1 MSFAP
6 GRHCSPNT
14 TLTSFAS
21 LSWPLL
27 PQDQPSSYKTKVCRS
42 FSRGGRCPYG
52 ARCRFVHGD
61 VVEAQQLAMLRLMDE
76 SPSMKLQLP
85 LEQSQSQPA
94 SPSLRSTCP
103 PCVSSTCPPT
113 PLLGP
118 FAHSSPLPAGPLD
131 LSSHSG
137 AVRLSASPLQQA
149 QQAQLSQQQSFK
161 PGQPQE
167 DSRTCSSYASSLF
180 SSSHYSSPQ
189 LTPVAMPQ
197 PSLLSTHQT
206 SQHTPLGP
214 AWQEHANGPQEWS
227 PPSVPWHS
235 SARVREREDA
245 QPRAR
250 GRRVPSGCDRT
261 AHSVRVRD
269 RAGIRVRGSYP

>member
-1 MSFAP
+1 M
-6 GRHCSPNT
+6 
-14 TLTSFAS
+14 
-21 LSWPLL
+21 
-27 PQDQPSSYKTKVCRS
+27 
-42 FSRGGRCPYG
+42 
-52 ARCRFVHGD
+52 HGD

-149 QQAQLSQQQSFK
+149 QQAQLSQQQPLK
-161 PGQPQE
+161 PGQSHE

-227 PPSVPWHS
+227 PHS
-235 SARVREREDA
+235 SPGTAAPVCVRERT
-245 QPRAR
+245 
-250 GRRVPSGCDRT
+250 PSLAPGAAEFLAGCDRT

-269 RAGIRVRGSYP
+269 RAGVRVRGSYP

>member
-1 MSFAP
+1 
-6 GRHCSPNT
+6 
-14 TLTSFAS
+14 
-21 LSWPLL
+21 
-27 PQDQPSSYKTKVCRS
+27 
-42 FSRGGRCPYG
+42 
-52 ARCRFVHGD
+52 
-61 VVEAQQLAMLRLMDE
+61 MLRLMDE

-85 LEQSQSQPA
+85 LDQSQSQPA

-137 AVRLSASPLQQA
+137 AVRRSASPLQQA
-149 QQAQLSQQQSFK
+149 QQAQLSQQQPLK

-214 AWQEHANGPQEWS
+214 AWQEHANGA
-227 PPSVPWHS
+227 
-235 SARVREREDA
+235 ARVVTPIRLLGTVAPVCVRERTPSLAPGAAEFLAAVIA
-245 QPRAR
+245 QPTRL
-250 GRRVPSGCDRT
+250 GLGIGLGSGLGVAT
-261 AHSVRVRD
+261 
-269 RAGIRVRGSYP
+269 PNL

>member
-1 MSFAP
+1 M
-6 GRHCSPNT
+6 
-14 TLTSFAS
+14 
-21 LSWPLL
+21 
-27 PQDQPSSYKTKVCRS
+27 
-42 FSRGGRCPYG
+42 
-52 ARCRFVHGD
+52 HGD

-85 LEQSQSQPA
+85 LDQSQSQPA

-137 AVRLSASPLQQA
+137 AVRRSASPLQQA
-149 QQAQLSQQQSFK
+149 QLSQQQPLK

-214 AWQEHANGPQEWS
+214 AWQEHPNGAARVVTPIRPMAEQRPCAWGRGRPAS
-227 PPSVPWHS
+227 RPGPPSS
-235 SARVREREDA
+235 
-245 QPRAR
+245 
-250 GRRVPSGCDRT
+250 
-261 AHSVRVRD
+261 
-269 RAGIRVRGSYP
+269 